1 MEFSAGKESTC
12 NAGDPDLIPGSGSS
26 WRRDRLPTPGFLG
39 FPGGSDG
46 KESTRNAGDL
56 SLIPWRR
63 AWQPT
68 PVFLP
73 QESPWTEE
81 PGGLQS
87 TGLQRVRH
95 D

>member
-26 WRRDRLPTPGFLG
+26 WRRDRLPTP
-39 FPGGSDG
+39 
-46 KESTRNAGDL
+46 
-56 SLIPWRR
+56 
-63 AWQPT
+63 
-68 PVFLP
+68 VFLP